1 MTTPKVPREVARL
14 VARFKPGGAAD
25 VLRDYLSLPRTLGEH
40 WLWVAL
46 SRVAAG
52 QDVEQVMRDYG
63 WERNV
68 TGTEG

>member
-1 MTTPKVPREVARL
+1 MTQFDEREV
-14 VARFKPGGAAD
+14 VATVTKLHKGKVFA
-25 VLRDYLSLPRTLGEH
+25 H

-52 QDVEQVMRDYG
+52 EDVEQVMRDYG